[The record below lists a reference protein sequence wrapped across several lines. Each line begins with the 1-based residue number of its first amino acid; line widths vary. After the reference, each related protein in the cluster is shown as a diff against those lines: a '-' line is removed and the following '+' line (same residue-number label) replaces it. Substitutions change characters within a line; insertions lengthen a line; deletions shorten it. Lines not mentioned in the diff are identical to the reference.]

1 MGPDW
6 IPRDTPPLTISGMAR
21 HPDGSESRDLTL
33 HVRITSA
40 GMGELDRVR
49 GGESRS
55 QYVRNLI
62 AADVRRRPRRQEHR

>member
-1 MGPDW
+1 MWPAR
-6 IPRDTPPLTISGMAR
+6 IPRDTPRLTIGGMAR
-21 HPDGSESRDLTL
+21 HPDGSESRDRTL
-33 HVRITSA
+33 HVRITRA

-62 AADVRRRPRRQEHR
+62 AADVRRRPRPQEDR